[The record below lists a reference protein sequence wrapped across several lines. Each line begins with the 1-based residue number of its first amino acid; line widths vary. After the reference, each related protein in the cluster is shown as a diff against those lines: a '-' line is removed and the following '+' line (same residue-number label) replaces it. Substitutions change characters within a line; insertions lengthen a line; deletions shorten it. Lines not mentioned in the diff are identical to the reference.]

1 MQLGMGN
8 NIKEYNILSMDI
20 LYKLS
25 NFISTSMGLN
35 FPKEKLPD
43 LERGIILASKEFNF
57 DNIKD
62 FVDWLST
69 SHIDK
74 KHIEILAGY
83 LTIGE
88 TYFYRDEN
96 YFEILENNILPKL
109 INSRSQSD
117 KRIRIWSAG
126 CSSGEEPYS
135 IAMLLHKLISDIK
148 DWDITIL
155 ASDINSKFL
164 RKASEGIYTEWSFR
178 NAPAWIKNNYFQN
191 ESNKRFK
198 IIPSIKKMVNF
209 SYLNLADENYPS
221 LINNTNAMDIIFCR
235 NVLMYLIPER
245 ANKVVVNLS
254 NSLVEGGWLII
265 NPAEASFVPG
275 DRFDGIT
282 FDNAI
287 IHKRKTGRSTGATE
301 NNLSVSNIETKNEIT
316 DFNLKFKAWL
326 NTENSNIGKL
336 DKSITDNSSGGKVIS
351 DNLDLYLRAYELFN
365 SGLYEDAEKQLLNIH
380 SKDPLISKVQ
390 ALLARI
396 YANKGEL
403 NDALNWCEKAIVS
416 DKLNPALYYLQ
427 ATILQEL
434 GNEKDAIRLLKQTLY
449 LDHNFVMAH
458 LALANLTMNNNQLA
472 ESNKYHRNA
481 LSILSAYPQDKILP
495 YSEGLTAGR
504 LLEIIYASNY
514 KDNVI

>member
-1 MQLGMGN
+1 MSN
-8 NIKEYNILSMDI
+8 NIKENNILSQDF
-20 LYKLS
+20 LFKLS
-25 NFISTSMGLN
+25 NFISSRMGLN

-57 DNIKD
+57 DNTKD
-62 FVDWLST
+62 FVDWLTT
-69 SHIDK
+69 SPIDQ
-74 KHIEILAGY
+74 KHIEILSGY

-109 INSRSQSD
+109 ISARRQSD

-126 CSSGEEPYS
+126 CSTGEEPYS
-135 IAMLLHKLISDIK
+135 IAMLLHKLIPDIK
-148 DWDITIL
+148 DWEITIL

-164 RKASEGIYTEWSFR
+164 KKANEGIYTEWSFR
-178 NAPAWIKNNYFQN
+178 NTPAWIRNNYFSH

-198 IIPSIKKMVNF
+198 IIPSVKKMANF

-235 NVLMYLIPER
+235 NVLMYFIPEL
-245 ANKVVVNLS
+245 ANNVVVNLS

-265 NPAEASFVPG
+265 NPAEASFVPQ
-275 DRFDGIT
+275 DRFDGIN

-287 IHKRKTGRSTGATE
+287 IYKRNTGKSTGANE
-301 NNLSVSNIETKNEIT
+301 NNLSVSHIETKDEIT
-316 DFNLKFKAWL
+316 DFNLKFKAWQ
-326 NTENSNIGKL
+326 NIENSTIGKL
-336 DKSITDNSSGGKVIS
+336 DKSIIENSSGGKTIS
-351 DNLDLYLRAYELFN
+351 DSLDLYMLAYELFK
-365 SGLYEDAEKQLLNIH
+365 SGHYEDAEKHLLNIH
-380 SKDPLISKVQ
+380 SKDPLISRVQ

-403 NDALNWCEKAIVS
+403 NDAINWCEKAILN

-434 GNEKDAIRLLKQTLY
+434 GNKKEAIRLLKQTLY

-472 ESNKYHRNA
+472 ESKRYYRNA
-481 LSILSAYPQDKILP
+481 LSILSAYPLDKILP
-495 YSEGLTAGR
+495 YSEGITAGR
-504 LLEIIYASNY
+504 LSEIINASNY
-514 KDNVI
+514 KEGVI